1 MQTISPRWNM
11 QADCPLFNKIPAEI
25 RDRIFS
31 FALSPFDN
39 HNHPYKPG
47 HHWYRPGYHYPQML
61 DTRLLRTC
69 KRIYEECRL
78 MPIKL
83 NEFVLYL
90 FDGPIYQGW
99 GRQGLLRNPGTGIG
113 DRLHCL
119 TQTQQQ
125 SIENV
130 HCFVQQFFLEN
141 WLAYQA
147 AWEGLS
153 SAKRLTLTLRRTDWW
168 SWESDVG
175 SPDRLGICPWLPGR
189 TTCQAMEAEPV
200 DPTLEYIRSNMD
212 QGVLPSRQRPFA
224 VLIRN
229 FPQLEVLEIEF
240 EAEVKKKDQL
250 VVVVDRAK
258 GWKFP
263 REDGS
268 YLLWNGEVKES
279 KWEGRAHPI
288 EEDEEYGSGVD
299 EEESQ
304 EIHVEPNA
312 EDVGDSSI
320 TEDRTETPQLT
331 ETLQLADTLQ
341 LTDTLQ
347 PADTLQLAETTQLTY
362 VVAVLT
368 FRLVKCSTILS

>member
-1 MQTISPRWNM
+1 
-11 QADCPLFNKIPAEI
+11 
-25 RDRIFS
+25 
-31 FALSPFDN
+31 
-39 HNHPYKPG
+39 
-47 HHWYRPGYHYPQML
+47 
-61 DTRLLRTC
+61 
-69 KRIYEECRL
+69 
-78 MPIKL
+78 
-83 NEFVLYL
+83 
-90 FDGPIYQGW
+90 
-99 GRQGLLRNPGTGIG
+99 
-113 DRLHCL
+113 
-119 TQTQQQ
+119 
-125 SIENV
+125 
-130 HCFVQQFFLEN
+130 
-141 WLAYQA
+141 
-147 AWEGLS
+147 
-153 SAKRLTLTLRRTDWW
+153 
-168 SWESDVG
+168 
-175 SPDRLGICPWLPGR
+175 
-189 TTCQAMEAEPV
+189 MEAEPV

-212 QGVLPSRQRPFA
+212 QGVMPSRQRPFA

-229 FPQLEVLEIEF
+229 FPQLEVLEMEF

-288 EEDEEYGSGVD
+288 EEDEEYSSSVD

-312 EDVGDSSI
+312 EDVGDISI

-331 ETLQLADTLQ
+331 ETLQLADTLR